1 MNTMTINGHKAVI
14 TYDSDTDT
22 LRGEFIGL
30 NSGADFYAKDIDTLR
45 KEGETSLRVYLDMC
59 KERGHHALPPIFGA
73 LQCAYQPA
81 TARGS
86 RGRRR
91 CPTYQPERMDQQRH
105 SGRRPCLMTPKG
117 SPRTGRQ
124 RSLCEAI
131 HPGREDSMLL

>member
-59 KERGHHALPPIFGA
+59 KERGITPYR
-73 LQCAYQPA
+73 QY
-81 TARGS
+81 
-86 RGRRR
+86 
-91 CPTYQPERMDQQRH
+91 
-105 SGRRPCLMTPKG
+105 SGRFNVRI
-117 SPRTGRQ
+117 SPQ
-124 RSLCEAI
+124 LPAAAVAAAAAQHISLNEWINNAI
-131 HPGREDSMLL
+131 QDAAHA